1 MRKRF
6 FLKNLSFFIVLLLI
20 PIIIMGTFSIQ
31 MVKNYIKKDIE
42 QDNILLL
49 NQIRENMDLIIGEL
63 KPYELS
69 LGLDGGNSFYIKKM
83 LNSQTLDFTD
93 ISNLKIIMNNLSSL
107 SDAREYIDSIYIYFE
122 NDGKYFM
129 TDKGKLRLHSVRDQ
143 GWYDSFLQNREKIH
157 WSERRTI
164 QDVGDTKKEVISLY
178 HVLGN
183 KKNVIVFNLVP
194 EYFAKMD
201 GQINSSNGRQ
211 VIIVN
216 SEEKVL
222 FNNSDGFEVGF
233 AKVWDEVENIENS
246 KVVFINEKDKS
257 YIAQKIVAKTN
268 GWNYILISDAREVYT
283 LYYRLNLL
291 IIVFITISIFAG
303 TILALIFTRNST
315 KKIYEIIDIFQA
327 AENGAKIPRLTHA
340 TKDTYTY
347 IVENIIKT
355 FINQSYLKNQ
365 LELRKY
371 KLELAQM
378 SALQM
383 QVNSHFIYN
392 TLDTINWKVYQLTH
406 EANEA
411 NDMIG
416 YLSDI
421 LYYSLEKP
429 EEKVHLW
436 EEIDNVKNYIS
447 ILQIRYKDKFEVH
460 WEVDEEVVDRL
471 VPKILLQPLVENSIY
486 HGIKP
491 MNGKGRIDIYI
502 AKSIQGTRISI
513 ADNGQGIDKNKL
525 EEIKKTIKKSSEIK
539 SGSIGLHNINSR
551 LVLADCPELEID
563 SNGSG
568 TTIILTVKEEDNVSI
583 INR

>member
-6 FLKNLSFFIVLLLI
+6 FFKNLSFFIVLLLI

-49 NQIRENMDLIIGEL
+49 DQIKENMDLIIGEL

-122 NDGKYFM
+122 NDGQYFM
-129 TDKGKLRLHSVRDQ
+129 TDKGKLRLDSVRDQ
-143 GWYDSFLQNREKIH
+143 SWYDTFLQNREKIH

-183 KKNVIVFNLVP
+183 EKNVIVFNLVP
-194 EYFAKMD
+194 EYFAKSD
-201 GQINSSNGRQ
+201 SQINSSNGRQ

-216 SEEKVL
+216 REEQVL
-222 FNNSDGFEVGF
+222 FNNSDGFEVEF
-233 AKVWDEVENIENS
+233 VKVWDEVENIENS

-257 YIAQKIVAKTN
+257 YIVQKIVSKAN
-268 GWNYILISDAREVYT
+268 GWSYILISDAREVYT
-283 LYYRLNLL
+283 LYYRLNRL

-447 ILQIRYKDKFEVH
+447 ILQIRYKDKFEVF
-460 WEVDEEVVDRL
+460 WEVDEDVVDRL

-491 MNGKGRIDIYI
+491 MNGKGRIDIQI
-502 AKSIQGTRISI
+502 VKNIQGTRISI

-525 EEIKKTIKKSSEIK
+525 EEIKRTLKKSSEIK

-563 SNGSG
+563 SDGSG
-568 TTIILTVKEEDNVSI
+568 TTITLTVKEEDNVSI